1 MQPLGTGDPQRIGG
15 YQLRCL
21 LGEGGMGRVY
31 LGQSPA
37 GKQVAV
43 KIIQPRYA
51 TDQNFLLRF
60 RLEVEAAKKVSGA
73 YTAAVVE
80 ADPTSQPPWLV
91 TEFVY
96 GPSLAE
102 AVDRGGRLPAE
113 AVWRLAGGLVEAL
126 EAMHVRGL
134 VHRDLKPANVLLAE
148 DGPKVIDFG
157 IAKSLG
163 SVTSATL
170 LPNVTVPGWQPGT
183 PGFMAPEQRRG
194 IAAGPESDVYALGKV
209 IAFAA
214 TGSMET
220 VNGIGTDIRMQPGMA
235 GQAGRPPEYDAIPA
249 EFRDLVARCL
259 SVNRAD
265 RPKLG
270 QLMDMVLDGKRR
282 YPQAYT
288 LKFWREPLASVI
300 RDKVDELSRQLGEEP
315 EAGAANPVRP
325 GGGTTAPAPR
335 LPHPP
340 TWLGRDG
347 PGRGSR
353 DTKPIAANSVNFEP
367 TQNVV
372 MGPGPYGTKRLAFPL
387 ARVPGTGWNVSR
399 DLAAPG
405 RGLSGALFAA
415 YRPRARRRVG
425 AARDAAAYAL
435 DGDAAFAARRFD
447 EARNAYRLSLDL
459 DPKNASVLVDLGRT
473 YCALQQLM
481 PAETS
486 FLQALEA
493 DDLLI
498 AAHRNRYVAVHMMLG
513 RQPELARVREEAEA
527 ACEAV
532 LAADPQDPPGL
543 ANQGDAYCCL
553 SRYSEALAAYERAL
567 DLDAGNPRLTAKR
580 DYARQGH

>member
-1 MQPLGTGDPQRIGG
+1 
-15 YQLRCL
+15 
-21 LGEGGMGRVY
+21 MGRVY
-31 LGQSPA
+31 LGHSPA

-51 TDQNFLLRF
+51 TDQNFLVRF
-60 RLEVEAAKKVSGA
+60 RREVEAAKKVSGA
-73 YTAAVVE
+73 YTAAVIE
-80 ADPTSQPPWLV
+80 ADPTNQPPWLV

-102 AVDRGGRLPAE
+102 AVERGGRLQAE

-126 EAMHVRGL
+126 KAMHARDL

-148 DGPKVIDFG
+148 DGPKLIDFG

-163 SVTSATL
+163 NVTNAT

-183 PGFMAPEQRRG
+183 PGFMAPEQRHG
-194 IAAGPESDVYALGKV
+194 IAAGPECDVYALGKV

-214 TGSMET
+214 TGSMDI
-220 VNGIGTDIRMQPGMA
+220 VNSIGTDTWMQPGRA
-235 GQAGRPPEYDAIPA
+235 VRPHEYDGVPR
-249 EFRDLVARCL
+249 EFRELVARCL
-259 SVNRAD
+259 STNRSD

-270 QLMDMVLDGKRR
+270 QLMDMVLEGKSH

-300 RDKVDELSRQLGEEP
+300 RYKVDELSRQLGEEP
-315 EAGAANPVRP
+315 EAGPANPVRP
-325 GGGTTAPAPR
+325 AGGATAPAPPR
-335 LPHPP
+335 PHPP
-340 TWLGRDG
+340 TQLSGDG
-347 PGRGSR
+347 ADGQPRGTR
-353 DTKPIAANSVNFEP
+353 PLAGDSVNFEP
-367 TQNVV
+367 TRPIA
-372 MGPGPYGTKRLAFPL
+372 MGPGPYGTKRLNFPPTQ
-387 ARVPGTGWNVSR
+387 APATGWNVNR
-399 DLAAPG
+399 DPSALT
-405 RGLSGALFAA
+405 RGLSGTLFAA
-415 YRPRARRRVG
+415 YRPHARVGRRVG
-425 AARDAAAYAL
+425 AAQNAAAYAL
-435 DGDAAFAARRFD
+435 DGDAAFAARRFP

-473 YCALQQLM
+473 YCAMQQLM

-498 AAHRNRYVAVHMMLG
+498 AAHRNRYVAVQTMMG

-532 LAADPQDPPGL
+532 LAADAQEPMGL
-543 ANQGDAYCCL
+543 ANQGDAHCCL
-553 SRYSEALAAYERAL
+553 SRYREALSAYERAL
-567 DLDAGNPRLTAKR
+567 GLDPGNPRLNAKC
-580 DYARQGH
+580 DYARRQGR